1 MIARVALTRH
11 RRRSAWET
19 ARKILLAAGL
29 AALAYLLT
37 CIVLSAWEGKLA
49 TQGQSSP
56 WWALA
61 LAGLVY
67 LGSHMLRIL
76 RLALLVGAWR
86 VGLRTL
92 GSFHLMTAAVSLVA
106 PLKLG
111 EVYRILE
118 LGNIVGG
125 HVRAAVIVWWE
136 RTFDAAAI
144 LSLIVAVLLFGSG
157 STTVRTYGVGLLALT
172 FVAITVVVVTLAP
185 DNLRRLS
192 VFIIRRYEASRT
204 VPLLHIIDL
213 VRRSIEEAPRV
224 VRSKVAT
231 LTTLTAL
238 IWAAE
243 ATCFAIVL
251 PELRGTLDM
260 ALSAL
265 LVFLSAITAGETL
278 LSVLAVDRE
287 LIDGNLLSYFSAT
300 QIPLAFVGFLA
311 LLHYAL
317 RSSAFMVPRLSGRDS

>member
-11 RRRSAWET
+11 RRRSAWEI

-56 WWALA
+56 WLAIA

-67 LGSHMLRIL
+67 LVSHMLRIL

-111 EVYRILE
+111 EAYRILE

-157 STTVRTYGVGLLALT
+157 STTVRTYGVGLLALA
-172 FVAITVVVVTLAP
+172 FVVITVVVVTLAP

-243 ATCFAIVL
+243 ATCFAIAL
-251 PELRGTLDM
+251 PELRGTLDR

-265 LVFLSAITAGETL
+265 LVFLSAITTGETL

-311 LLHYAL
+311 LLHYAP
-317 RSSAFMVPRLSGRDS
+317 RSSAFTVPRFSGRGS